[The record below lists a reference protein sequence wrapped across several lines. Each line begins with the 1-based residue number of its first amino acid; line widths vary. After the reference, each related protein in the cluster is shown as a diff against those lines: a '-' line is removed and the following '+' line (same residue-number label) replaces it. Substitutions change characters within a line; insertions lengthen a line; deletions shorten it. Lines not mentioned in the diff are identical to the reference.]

1 MASRSPK
8 ARRIASC
15 VKCFIFSHTVL
26 IRLAAVLIE
35 LNIPN
40 VMILLKIFLSID
52 KLKSLLNFFFLPI
65 TLVMVGN
72 IALALAPAYRRPIAM
87 LSGRAKEDRW
97 EKI

>member
-1 MASRSPK
+1 MASRSTNV
-8 ARRIASC
+8 RRIASC
-15 VKCFIFSHTVL
+15 FKCFIFSHTVL